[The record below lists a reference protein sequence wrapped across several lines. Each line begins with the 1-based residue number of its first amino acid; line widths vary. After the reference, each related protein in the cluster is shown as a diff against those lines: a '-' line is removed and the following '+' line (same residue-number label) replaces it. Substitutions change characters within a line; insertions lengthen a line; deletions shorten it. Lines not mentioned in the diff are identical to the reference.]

1 MTIDLEKI
9 IFQEIRQIADE
20 AGTTVARVL
29 TRETEVFASGLD
41 SMGFAVLVA
50 KLEETL
56 GYDPF
61 VTMAEPVY
69 PRTLGEFIDVFA
81 AHQAQQ

>member
-1 MTIDLEKI
+1 MTIDLEQVV
-9 IFQEIRQIADE
+9 FHEITQIAEE
-20 AGTTVARVL
+20 AGTPVRGPL
-29 TRETEVFASGLD
+29 TRNTEVFASGLD

-61 VTMAEPVY
+61 VSMTQPVY
-69 PRTLGEFIDVFA
+69 PRTLGEFIDVYA
-81 AHQAQQ
+81 AHQTQG